1 MSKERN
7 FKESSTII
15 WKALK
20 VKFYSMLKLLS
31 FKMQKKKKKVYSLNA
46 PYLIVDFL

>member
-31 FKMQKKKKKVYSLNA
+31 FKMQKKKKKSVFS
-46 PYLIVDFL
+46 